1 MLKIPLSDYLKENSQ
16 EKAANLIGVHQTAII
31 GVHQTAISKAIR
43 TGRKIFLIPNKDGR
57 FTAEEHKPFPSNK
70 N

>member
-16 EKAANLIGVHQTAII
+16 EKAANLI

>member
-16 EKAANLIGVHQTAII
+16 EKAANLI

-57 FTAEEHKPFPSNK
+57 FTADEHKPFPSNK